1 VHAATAGKVR
11 YLDGWTNGFM
21 AVVAAP
27 LLLWGAAST
36 FQLTNACFHNP
47 WISWIPAAST
57 SGVILVTSRLRER
70 TGLDA
75 HIKRLASY
83 LIAVAMTIEISVS
96 GIQHVLPSTLNPPA
110 LVLFFMGCVPTGMG
124 GFTYKLWRMAAAAER
139 EANAAAEQAR
149 IEASEQAQAAIVA
162 AQAQAEAERAR
173 LAAEREKVAL
183 WEDAQARQRS
193 ANLAAQREAA
203 QLAAQQTEAQLRL
216 AEAQA
221 RVANAVNAAPAPAP
235 KTTKANPKKPL
246 HAVDTDALGRV
257 AKPSP
262 KRDAALRYL
271 IEQAK
276 AGRLDEVTAA
286 EVDKHIEANSY
297 ARRYLAEW
305 KRDVLAHLREVA

>member
-1 VHAATAGKVR
+1 
-11 YLDGWTNGFM
+11 M
-21 AVVAAP
+21 AIVAAP

-47 WISWIPAAST
+47 WIAWIPAVST
-57 SGVILVTSRLRER
+57 SGVVLVTSRLRDR
-70 TGLDA
+70 PGLDA
-75 HIKRLASY
+75 HIRKLAGY
-83 LIAVAMTIEISVS
+83 LIAVAMLIEISVS
-96 GIQHVLPSTLNPPA
+96 GIQHVLPATLNPP
-110 LVLFFMGCVPTGMG
+110 LMVLFFMGCVPTGMG
-124 GFTYKLWRMAAAAER
+124 AFTYKLWRMAAAAER

-149 IEASEQAQAAIVA
+149 IEANEQAQAAIVA
-162 AQAQAEAERAR
+162 AQAQAQAEQAR

-203 QLAAQQTEAQLRL
+203 QLAAQQTAAQLRL

-221 RVANAVNAAPAPAP
+221 RISAAVSPPTPQTP
-235 KTTKANPKKPL
+235 KTTKAPAKQPL
-246 HAVDTDALGRV
+246 RAVDTDALGRV

-276 AGRLDEVTAA
+276 AGRLDDVTGA
-286 EVDKHIEANSY
+286 EVDKHIGANSY
-297 ARRYLAEW
+297 ARRFLPQW
-305 KRDVLAHLREVA
+305 KADVRAYLREVA

>member
-1 VHAATAGKVR
+1 
-11 YLDGWTNGFM
+11 M
-21 AVVAAP
+21 AIVAAP

-162 AQAQAEAERAR
+162 AQAQAQAEQAR
-173 LAAEREKVAL
+173 LAAEREKAAL

-193 ANLAAQREAA
+193 ANLDAERQRA
-203 QLAAQQTEAQLRL
+203 QLAQQI
-216 AEAQA
+216 AEAEQVAAEARA
-221 RVANAVNAAPAPAP
+221 RVSAALDSAPEAP

-246 HAVDTDALGRV
+246 RAVATDALGRV